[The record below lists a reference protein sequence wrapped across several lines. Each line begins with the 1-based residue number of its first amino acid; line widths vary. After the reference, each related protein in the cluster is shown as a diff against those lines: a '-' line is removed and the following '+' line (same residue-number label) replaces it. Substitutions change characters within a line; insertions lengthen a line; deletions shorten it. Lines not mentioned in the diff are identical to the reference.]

1 MTEVELYA
9 PREPDGLALLR
20 DTAAALS
27 SAHQI
32 ATALVRTGFV
42 PPQYRGKPEEAAA
55 AMLAGAEVGLSPLAA
70 LRSFDSIQ
78 GVAMPRAQTLRA
90 VAQAHGHEVW
100 VEEASDQRAVV
111 CGQRRGSQQVE
122 RVTWTMDRARRAGL
136 AGKGTWQQH
145 PEAMLVA
152 RATAEVCRRIASD
165 AILGLGFAAEERDDP
180 APVTTVQRA
189 TPPPGPVTVRRA
201 PAPAPEPGPEPPAD
215 PPPVDAP
222 PGVTAAQLRKL
233 GAGMR
238 EHGITDRTEALAFV
252 ADVIGRDIASR
263 NELTRDEASVVIDEL
278 DRLAAEDAGSGPT
291 PAGDDP
297 RTGPGD
303 AAASPGPLEPPLP
316 DPADGADP
324 WTGGD
329 RP

>member
-1 MTEVELYA
+1 MTEVEVYA
-9 PREPDGLALLR
+9 PREPDGLAVLR

-70 LRSFDSIQ
+70 LRSFDYIQ

-100 VEEASDQRAVV
+100 VEEANDQRAVV
-111 CGQRRGSQQVE
+111 CGQRRSSQQVE

-189 TPPPGPVTVRRA
+189 TSPPPPAPAAAPVTVRRA
-201 PAPAPEPGPEPPAD
+201 LPPHVPEPDLEEPPAAVPD
-215 PPPVDAP
+215 PA
-222 PGVTAAQLRKL
+222 GVTSAQLKKL
-233 GAGMR
+233 GAAMR
-238 EHGITDRTEALAFV
+238 DRGITDRSDALAFV
-252 ADVIGRDIASR
+252 SDVIGRDVASR
-263 NELTRDEASVVIDEL
+263 NELSRHEASLVIDEL
-278 DRLAAEDAGSGPT
+278 ERLAADDAA
-291 PAGDDP
+291 PAAPAVDDP
-297 RTGPGD
+297 GP
-303 AAASPGPLEPPLP
+303 SEPPLP

-324 WTGGD
+324 WAGG
-329 RP
+329 